1 MKLLAVLTT
10 FNRRAQTVACL
21 QALQSNAA
29 HAGVQLQAIVVD
41 DASSDGTAQAVR
53 DSFAWAQV
61 VPSEG
66 NLYWNRAMYRG
77 MALALA
83 QAVDHVLWL
92 NDDTLLQAGVL
103 ARLLQQSGQLQ
114 QQLGQPVLLVGATVG
129 PDGTVTYGG
138 ASAASRWRR
147 FSYRRVWDAIAPQPC
162 EVVNGNCVLLPIA
175 LARAVGNFDPTYEH
189 AMGDTDYALR
199 TRNLGYPVYA
209 ASGVVGICSHNPVAG
224 GFLDTN
230 LTLKKRWQAM
240 QSRKG
245 LPWRSWLHFTRK
257 HGGLGWPIYFLWP
270 YARLIVS
277 SVFRSPRPSA

>member
-114 QQLGQPVLLVGATVG
+114 QQLGQP
-129 PDGTVTYGG
+129 
-138 ASAASRWRR
+138 RWRDQDGAR
-147 FSYRRVWDAIAPQPC
+147 QRPAGDPEHGHRPDQVRRRSQARDRGGHPDLPGRMREPTCKRQKPGLDQGGHAGRQ
-162 EVVNGNCVLLPIA
+162 VL
-175 LARAVGNFDPTYEH
+175 
-189 AMGDTDYALR
+189 
-199 TRNLGYPVYA
+199 
-209 ASGVVGICSHNPVAG
+209 S
-224 GFLDTN
+224 
-230 LTLKKRWQAM
+230 
-240 QSRKG
+240 
-245 LPWRSWLHFTRK
+245 
-257 HGGLGWPIYFLWP
+257 
-270 YARLIVS
+270 
-277 SVFRSPRPSA
+277 